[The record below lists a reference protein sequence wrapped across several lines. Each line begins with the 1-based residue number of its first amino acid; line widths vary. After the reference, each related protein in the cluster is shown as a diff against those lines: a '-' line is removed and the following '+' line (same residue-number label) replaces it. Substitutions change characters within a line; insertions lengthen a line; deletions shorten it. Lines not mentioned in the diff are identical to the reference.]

1 MLGPEYWSALN
12 HTTYFKLYGK
22 TPEQVWFTLRRAL
35 EEGEDG
41 DWEVPWKPGEEINL
55 PYLDLEHTVERGFVV
70 IEDSSGTIAQR
81 LDDEAQWDRERPW
94 LRQWA
99 AALRKYPDDVEMR
112 ARALINLPDS
122 RIIDPD
128 GPLGCIQLSGGWWM
142 FVGFLPIDDA
152 DFDYGDPGEAALR
165 LTRPK
170 KKA

>member
-1 MLGPEYWSALN
+1 M
-12 HTTYFKLYGK
+12 F
-22 TPEQVWFTLRRAL
+22 
-35 EEGEDG
+35 
-41 DWEVPWKPGEEINL
+41 
-55 PYLDLEHTVERGFVV
+55 V

-81 LDDEAQWDRERPW
+81 LDNEARWDLERPW

-112 ARALINLPDS
+112 ARALINLADS

>member
-1 MLGPEYWSALN
+1 MLGPEYWNALN

-22 TPEQVWFTLRRAL
+22 TPEQIWFTLRRAL
-35 EEGEDG
+35 EEGEEG
-41 DWEVPWKPGEEINL
+41 DREVPWKPGEEIDL

-81 LDDEAQWDRERPW
+81 LDNEARWDRERPW

-152 DFDYGDPGEAALR
+152 DFDYGDPGETELFE
-165 LTRPK
+165 PE
-170 KKA
+170 